1 RQPLERRRKHLWGV
15 GIRRHSAC
23 QNPPTRYLGRM
34 QYVTQLID
42 IALHLDRFL
51 SQQSAALGWW
61 LYPILFLVI
70 FAETGL
76 VVTPILP
83 GDSLL
88 FGMGAIAALAD
99 SGISLSWLLFLL
111 CVAAVLGDAVNYT
124 IGYY

>member
-1 RQPLERRRKHLWGV
+1 MLSGRAGLGTPSRPGLAPKAWHPRV
-15 GIRRHSAC
+15 SSC
-23 QNPPTRYLGRM
+23 QNGRTRYPGRM
-34 QYVTQLID
+34 DTVLQLVD
-42 IALHLDRFL
+42 IVLHLDRFL
-51 SQQSAALGWW
+51 SQQAAALGWW

-99 SGISLSWLLFLL
+99 SGI
-111 CVAAVLGDAVNYT
+111 
-124 IGYY
+124 